1 MKRKKSIVIAVTVIF
16 LAVACNTIETGEI
29 KKSEIVEVEEVPIL
43 DKNTEIKL
51 KDFSFQLVNYYLI
64 ESEQDTFKDLN
75 RILEKINYPEA
86 DSFELGFDIGFDN
99 TKAEVAKRD
108 AYLVL
113 VVNYNPDGKVKSQR
127 DSVIP
132 KMDIKA
138 VDDQGED
145 LLLMHNSMKEK
156 YIQFEKPEGFLIFR
170 TYKDIKSV
178 NFNFDQQRYE
188 FILK

>member
-178 NFNFDQQRYE
+178 NFHFDQQRYE
-188 FILK
+188 FIMK